1 MNGPFTIHVSYRIRL
16 EFGFERLVNA
26 LVKGL
31 QNWRQATR
39 NNGNVTIF
47 CLAERS
53 LTSSVNYEK
62 NPIPKVLASVVC
74 ESKILILIQSF
85 VPTNRPSDRV
95 R

>member
-1 MNGPFTIHVSYRIRL
+1 MHLSTGSKTGVRPPGIT
-16 EFGFERLVNA
+16 
-26 LVKGL
+26 
-31 QNWRQATR
+31 ATSL
-39 NNGNVTIF
+39 F

-53 LTSSVNYEK
+53 LTASVNYEK